1 MNLSLKRVLIGL
13 TSLLILS
20 CTGLSNM
27 QNKTIAA
34 GYEQGDADYETAQQ
48 MISAGQVDAGIAKL
62 KKLSDAQPENA
73 QYRSMLK
80 IQQQLQ
86 IASMLKAAEAT
97 NIKNDPE
104 AAYKQVLALDP
115 NNQRALEGLKKL
127 SLTQN
132 HVMMLAKRRGIY

>member
-1 MNLSLKRVLIGL
+1 
-13 TSLLILS
+13 
-20 CTGLSNM
+20 M

-80 IQQQLQ
+80 IQQQL
-86 IASMLKAAEAT
+86 
-97 NIKNDPE
+97 
-104 AAYKQVLALDP
+104 
-115 NNQRALEGLKKL
+115 
-127 SLTQN
+127 
-132 HVMMLAKRRGIY
+132 

>member
-1 MNLSLKRVLIGL
+1 
-13 TSLLILS
+13 
-20 CTGLSNM
+20 M